1 MKMIGNNLI
10 LVSVSEMLAST
21 PTINPAE
28 SECKERMKFRLEK
41 MERRGGKSDGKW
53 LLRTYEKRSTGF
65 RNDVN
70 LLTTENVAENEGQ
83 DQHHDLEKDS
93 DAGGLLLLAGRRPM
107 TIRRRNLILRAHS
120 KFQLDWI
127 QFDSIRFDCSV
138 LHKSEQNSTGQ
149 NGLLSTVFRLY
160 DDDSMKWNGMKWN
173 ETSLPFSPF
182 NSVSLLSSWTLFN
195 FNTKF

>member
-1 MKMIGNNLI
+1 MTNNNLDSQRKGKKKKSVCVMKMIGNNLI

-120 KFQLDWI
+120 KFQLD
-127 QFDSIRFDCSV
+127 
-138 LHKSEQNSTGQ
+138 
-149 NGLLSTVFRLY
+149 
-160 DDDSMKWNGMKWN
+160 
-173 ETSLPFSPF
+173 
-182 NSVSLLSSWTLFN
+182 
-195 FNTKF
+195 